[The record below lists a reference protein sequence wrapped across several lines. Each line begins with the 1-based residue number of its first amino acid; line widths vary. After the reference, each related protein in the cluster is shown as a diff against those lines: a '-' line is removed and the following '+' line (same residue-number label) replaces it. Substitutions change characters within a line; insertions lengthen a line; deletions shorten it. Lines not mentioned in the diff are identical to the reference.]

1 MATKIPK
8 KRGMA
13 MAKIRAAE
21 DARTGKS
28 IDNVPYKDRRWRKCY
43 REAFMR
49 VSQLALNFF

>member
-21 DARTGKS
+21 DARPAKASTMCRTKTGVGASAMVK
-28 IDNVPYKDRRWRKCY
+28 R
-43 REAFMR
+43 
-49 VSQLALNFF
+49 L